1 MADSSPLAT
10 SLSALAD
17 VLKREQRRGMPFR
30 GIQPESE
37 EILRG
42 LPVEFMRLSQVAEQP
57 KATPIPTLVAE
68 STPAPVTE
76 STERTEEWARA
87 ELRKICRDLKSSES
101 LKALGTL
108 RDIVVFPAG
117 NPLADLMFVGEAPG
131 VEEEKERKP
140 FVGPAGQKL
149 TQIVEAMGLTR
160 EKVYLS
166 NILKFRPKKGDG
178 RFQGASNRLPNP
190 DEMAASMEYVRR
202 EIAVVQPKV
211 IVALGGTAAE
221 ALLEVGGSIASL
233 RSKIHNFEGI
243 PLVVSHHPSYV
254 LRQETERGKDESKE
268 TKRSVWEDM
277 LQVMELVG
285 LPISEKQRGYFA

>member
-57 KATPIPTLVAE
+57 KATPISTLVAE

-87 ELRKICRDLKSSES
+87 ELRKICQDLKSSES